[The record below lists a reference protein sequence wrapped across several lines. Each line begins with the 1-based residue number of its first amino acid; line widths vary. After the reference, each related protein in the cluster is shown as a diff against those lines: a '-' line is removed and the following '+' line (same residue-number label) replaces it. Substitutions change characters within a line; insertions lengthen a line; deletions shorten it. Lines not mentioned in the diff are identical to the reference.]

1 VKSMIMFILS
11 AMLCLSLAVQSFGQ
25 TPADSAAIKQTA
37 MDYVDGSYASD
48 AARVERAV
56 HPDMVKASPRLI
68 DRTGRTAPSYMSY
81 SILIEGTRAKAYAV
95 ADTGRHINVQI
106 LNIHEDVANVKVTSS
121 GSNEYLQMVK
131 LDSLWKIV
139 NILWNGGPAGA
150 NRLKDLKQDTARAAI
165 EQVAMMFLDG
175 ITTGDAKRVEVAA
188 DGEFSRIAYG
198 PLAVGGT
205 TAVRRQKLESISEN
219 TFNRIG
225 KLDEVYRD
233 NQVSVI
239 DVMDGLAV
247 VKTTTLGAY
256 EYLQMYESGTQWK
269 VLNSVSKVRTD
280 ITLRQALAATVGQPM
295 PDFTLP
301 IYGGGEFTLSKFKGK
316 NVLLMFPRGWLG
328 TVWCPYCPYQYLE
341 LEQMQ
346 QQSKIKEAYNLEIA
360 FVMPYSSD
368 RIKDWMEKFP
378 AALQTI
384 ESVKHPPA
392 NSPLAPYQKDYN
404 AWARAQY
411 PKTFDVK
418 ANDPHT
424 VIPVLVD
431 EQRTLSRQLKIFTNL
446 WDGVASEQ
454 NIASVFVIDKNGI
467 LRFKYISQMTEDR
480 PIVDLVLDV
489 IKNLK

>member
-1 VKSMIMFILS
+1 MLILS
-11 AMLCLSLAVQSFGQ
+11 AMLCCLLAAQSFGQ
-25 TPADSAAIKQTA
+25 TSADSAAIRQTA

-56 HPDMVKASPRLI
+56 HPDMVKAFPRLI
-68 DRTGRTAPSYMSY
+68 DRTGRTSPSYVSY
-81 SILIEGTRAKAYAV
+81 SVLIEGTRAKAYAV
-95 ADTGRHINVQI
+95 PDTGRHINVQI
-106 LNIHEDVANVKVTSS
+106 LNIHVDVANVKVTSA
-121 GSNEYLQMVK
+121 GANEYLQMVK

-150 NRLKDLKQDTARAAI
+150 NRLKDVKQDTGRAAI

-175 ITTGDAKRVEVAA
+175 ITSADAKRVEVAA
-188 DGEFSRIAYG
+188 DGEFSRAAFG
-198 PLAVGGT
+198 NVAPGAT
-205 TAVRRQKLESISEN
+205 SAVRRQKLESISEN
-219 TFNRIG
+219 AFNRIG

-247 VKTTTLGAY
+247 VKTVTVAAY
-256 EYLQMYESGTQWK
+256 EYLQMYKSGAQWK
-269 VLNSVSKVRTD
+269 ILNSVTKPRTD
-280 ITLRQALAATVGQPM
+280 ISLQAAFAATVGQPM

-301 IYGGGEFTLSKFKGK
+301 VYGDGEFTLSKFRGK

-328 TVWCPYCPYQYLE
+328 GVWCPYCPYQYLE
-341 LEQMQ
+341 LEQME

-368 RIKDWMEKFP
+368 RVKDWLEKFP
-378 AALQTI
+378 GAMQTV
-384 ESVKHPPA
+384 EAVKNPPTTA
-392 NSPLAPYQKDYN
+392 GPLPPYQQAYSE
-404 AWARAQY
+404 WARAQF
-411 PKTFDVK
+411 PKKFDVK
-418 ANDPHT
+418 AETPHT

-446 WDGVASEQ
+446 WDGVVSEQ
-454 NIASVFVIDKNGI
+454 NIASIYVIDKNGI
-467 LRFKYISQMTEDR
+467 LRFKYNSQMTEDR
-480 PIVDLVLDV
+480 PSVDLVLDV